1 MSYLRAPIDVD
12 LQDLIDRALERIADQ
27 VPGWVPREGHLEVA
41 VIEEL
46 ARLVVE
52 TYAVAADVPDRIFSA
67 YGREMHGI
75 TQGAGAAAVG
85 TVRFTA
91 TDTAGYNVPAGTLVA
106 WRVTGDQRIYFT
118 TNATVTIPPGSNTGT
133 VAVTA
138 ETDGEDGNGLGPGE
152 VEIVDGL
159 AFLDSAELLDA
170 TGGGEDPETDEAYRD
185 RLADEL
191 RLLAPR
197 PILPAD
203 FAVFARQTPG
213 VHRALVLDL
222 YDPTDQSNDNPRTV
236 TLVPVGADGTPPGSE
251 VLDQLIADMQ
261 ARREVNF
268 VIHTTG
274 PNYTPVD
281 VAFTIEPADDWDDP
295 DAVDAAEQAVADWI
309 SPARWGGGDQSP
321 PVWQL
326 TDTVGYL
333 ELAAVLSSLDAVRRV
348 VTLTINGQPD
358 DLNLPDVAP
367 LPAPLDDP
375 TDPSTITGQ
384 VAT

>member
-12 LQDLIDRALERIADQ
+12 LQDLIDRALERIAEQ

-52 TYAVAADVPDRIFSA
+52 TYGVAADVPDRIFSA

-75 TQGAGAAAVG
+75 AQGEGAPAVG
-85 TVRFTA
+85 TVQFTA
-91 TDTAGYNVPAGTLVA
+91 TDDAGYNVPSGTVVA
-106 WRVTGDQRIYFT
+106 WRVTGDERALFRT
-118 TNATVTIPPGSNTGT
+118 DATLTIPPGSTTGT
-133 VAVTA
+133 VTVTA
-138 ETDGEDGNGLGPGE
+138 DADGADGNGLGPGP
-152 VEIVDGL
+152 VDIVDGL

-170 TGGGEDPETDEAYRD
+170 TGGGEDPETDVAYRD

-203 FAVFARQTPG
+203 FAVFARQTAG

-222 YDPTDQSNDNPRTV
+222 YDPTTGTFDNPRTV

-251 VLDQLIADMQ
+251 VLDQLAADMQ
-261 ARREVNF
+261 ARREANF
-268 VIHTTG
+268 VIATAQ
-274 PNYTPVD
+274 PDYTPVD
-281 VAFTIEPADDWDDP
+281 IDFTIEPADDFDP
-295 DAVDAAEQAVADWI
+295 AAAVAAAEQAIADWI
-309 SPARWGGGDQSP
+309 SPARWGGGDRSP

-333 ELAAVLSSLDAVRRV
+333 EAAAVLSSLDAVRRV
-348 VTLTINGQPD
+348 VTLTINGQTAD
-358 DLNLPDVAP
+358 VTLPGVAP

-375 TDPSTITGQ
+375 TDPSTISGQ
-384 VAT
+384 ATS